1 MFSHDVTAA
10 MLASQNNE
18 TAVMLVSHTTPVGV
32 ELFSY
37 ANTVTIIIKPQHVI
51 IKTGRTQTTYSRLP
65 INRTFKG
72 NRKNFELSGVRVVG
86 SSKKI
91 AGGMVENSFCCT
103 VNILIPF
110 YRRNVE

>member
-10 MLASQNNE
+10 ILASQNNE
-18 TAVMLVSHTTPVGV
+18 TAAMLVSHTTPVGV

-37 ANTVTIIIKPQHVI
+37 ANTVRIIIKPQHVI

-72 NRKNFELSGVRVVG
+72 NLKKFRVIG
-86 SSKKI
+86 SS
-91 AGGMVENSFCCT
+91 GCRELEENSWRYGEKQFLLYCEHF
-103 VNILIPF
+103 NPILS
-110 YRRNVE
+110 